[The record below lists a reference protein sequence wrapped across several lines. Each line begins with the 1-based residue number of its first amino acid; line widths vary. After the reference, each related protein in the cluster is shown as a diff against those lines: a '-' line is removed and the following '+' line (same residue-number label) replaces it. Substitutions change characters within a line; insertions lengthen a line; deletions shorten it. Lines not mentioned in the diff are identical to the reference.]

1 MIDND
6 KRKSK
11 EYSREKQRQRM
22 HVQIDEE
29 NYEYIP
35 MYPRELQSM
44 HVYQQTMKD
53 KPPPLSFKKYTMKI
67 LSEAEKIGRSSTFML
82 TKA

>member
-1 MIDND
+1 MIDNN

-11 EYSREKQRQRM
+11 EQSREKQRQRM

-35 MYPRELQSM
+35 AQKQRDYYDTDLHQRVA
-44 HVYQQTMKD
+44 VYARVSTDDERQ
-53 KPPPLSFKKYTMKI
+53 
-67 LSEAEKIGRSSTFML
+67 IG
-82 TKA
+82 